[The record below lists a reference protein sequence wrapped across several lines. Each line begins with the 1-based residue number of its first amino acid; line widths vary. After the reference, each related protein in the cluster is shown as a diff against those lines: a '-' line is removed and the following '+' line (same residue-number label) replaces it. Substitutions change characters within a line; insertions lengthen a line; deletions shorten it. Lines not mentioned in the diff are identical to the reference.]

1 MPVRNS
7 LRALALA
14 ALGAVAVLAI
24 QSPATAAAATT
35 PSANAAQR
43 VIAIAES
50 QLGKPWRFAA
60 TGPSAFDCSG
70 LVLYAF
76 QRAGVGSS
84 IGGGHSA
91 LGMWRSGAARGEA
104 SRSNPQPGDLVIY
117 NNGGHVG
124 IYIGGG
130 KVISTL
136 VSGVRITGVYALV
149 GRVTTFIH
157 TGLSGKVV
165 AATSKSTTAA
175 KPRTTSA
182 GPRITSWRL
191 TTTSLRLRTGASLR
205 SGIVTMLRPGTK
217 VGVVGSARAGG
228 TTWYHVRVG
237 SRLGWLAASYTRAA

>member
-1 MPVRNS
+1 LPVRNS

-14 ALGAVAVLAI
+14 ALGAVTVLAI
-24 QSPATAAAATT
+24 QSPATAAAAT

-43 VIAIAES
+43 VIALAES

-60 TGPSAFDCSG
+60 TGPNAFDCSG

-76 QRAGVGSS
+76 QHAGVGNR

-91 LGMWRSGAARGEA
+91 LGMWRWGAARGEA

-117 NNGGHVG
+117 NNGAHVG

-130 KVISTL
+130 RVISTL

-149 GRVTTFIH
+149 GRFTTFIH

-165 AATSKSTTAA
+165 AAASTAA

-182 GPRITSWRL
+182 GPRVTSWRL
-191 TTTSLRLRTGASLR
+191 TTTALRLRTGASLR
-205 SGIVTMLRPGTK
+205 AGIETVLRPGTK

-228 TTWYHVRVG
+228 TIWYHVRVG
-237 SRLGWLAASYTRAA
+237 SRLGWVAARYTRAA